1 MYVFGVRTG
10 DAKLIRMA
18 SFASVAGVILN
29 RLTISMFALN
39 WELPHREFIAPKEF
53 LVILT
58 IITIEILIYR
68 WVVNRLPV
76 HREHPEF
83 TGEED

>member
-1 MYVFGVRTG
+1 M
-10 DAKLIRMA
+10 
-18 SFASVAGVILN
+18 N

-39 WELPHREFIAPKEF
+39 WELPHREFLSSKEF

-76 HREHPEF
+76 HRAHPKF
-83 TGEED
+83 AGEEE